1 MSILNEKTEVTK
13 KIIHLMI
20 TNKCAR
26 NCNDCCN
33 KLYSINEIPIVTT
46 RELMECD
53 ALFLTGGEPFLYARP
68 NSYAEVVKAFF
79 PNIKKVIVY
88 TNAIELRDYLDNGNK
103 IDFIDG
109 VTVSIKGKADFDA
122 FTNIRLN
129 ENINKLSSNRLYVFN
144 EELVPKEFG
153 NFYYMPRE
161 WKSVE
166 KDEWRPSPDSIFRRL
181 ITVGE

>member
-1 MSILNEKTEVTK
+1 MSVLNEKTEVNK

-79 PNIKKVIVY
+79 SKY
-88 TNAIELRDYLDNGNK
+88 
-103 IDFIDG
+103 
-109 VTVSIKGKADFDA
+109 
-122 FTNIRLN
+122 
-129 ENINKLSSNRLYVFN
+129 
-144 EELVPKEFG
+144 
-153 NFYYMPRE
+153 
-161 WKSVE
+161 
-166 KDEWRPSPDSIFRRL
+166 
-181 ITVGE
+181 

>member
-1 MSILNEKTEVTK
+1 MLDQIL
-13 KIIHLMI
+13 MQ
-20 TNKCAR
+20 
-26 NCNDCCN
+26 
-33 KLYSINEIPIVTT
+33 KLLK
-46 RELMECD
+46 R
-53 ALFLTGGEPFLYARP
+53 
-68 NSYAEVVKAFF
+68 FF